1 MWIKSQGFQIN
12 LNGSVYAHLGE
23 ECGCVGLSHKVSNQS
38 EWMVQFILMSVR
50 NVDVWVKLQSY
61 KSI

>member
-1 MWIKSQGFQIN
+1 MCGAKSQSFKIN
-12 LNGSVYAHLGE
+12 LNG
-23 ECGCVGLSHKVSNQS
+23 
-38 EWMVQFILMSVR
+38 MVQFILMSVR